1 MIDKNSKRNS
11 KTDRPKTVVSNNYHS
26 FFECLELSQLA
37 GVFNN
42 ALNVINRISN
52 VLLLLVIFKEVNKN
66 EFNKEIV

>member
-37 GVFNN
+37 GVFNDT
-42 ALNVINRISN
+42 LNVINFIEPNSSPPASDIQRGDIN
-52 VLLLLVIFKEVNKN
+52 V
-66 EFNKEIV
+66 